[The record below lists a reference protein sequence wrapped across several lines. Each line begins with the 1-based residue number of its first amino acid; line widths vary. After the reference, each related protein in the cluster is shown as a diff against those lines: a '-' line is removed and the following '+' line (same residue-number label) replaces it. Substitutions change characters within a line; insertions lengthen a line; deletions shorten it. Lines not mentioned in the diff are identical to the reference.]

1 MPQPA
6 PLLKLNSSAL
16 IPQVGLGTWPM
27 DNTEVAQAVE
37 TAVDLGYRHFDT
49 AENYGNE
56 EGVGEGIRRSGIER
70 STVFITTKF
79 NVEWHSYDGVRKAF
93 ENSTRK
99 LGTDYIDL
107 LLIHWPNPG
116 EDRYVD
122 AFRGLAAL
130 RDEGLVKAAGV
141 SNFKPAHLQRLFD
154 AGLVPDVNQ
163 VQLDPFRPRLDV
175 RAANASH
182 GVLTEAWSP
191 LGGSSREVLSVPLV
205 SSLADKYGK
214 TPAQIVLRWDVQNG
228 LITIPKSGNPERMA
242 QNLDI
247 FDFVLEEGEMQELS
261 GLANAGARIS
271 DSDVFGH

>member
-1 MPQPA
+1 MPTSA
-6 PLLKLNSSAL
+6 PLLTLNSSAL
-16 IPQVGLGTWPM
+16 IPQVGLGTWPL
-27 DNTEVAQAVE
+27 DNAEVAQAVE
-37 TAVDLGYRHFDT
+37 TAVGLGYRHFDT

-70 STVFITTKF
+70 SGVFITTKF
-79 NVEWHSYDGVRKAF
+79 NVEWHSYDGVRQAF
-93 ENSTRK
+93 ENATSK

-116 EDRYVD
+116 QDRYVD

-130 RDEGLVKAAGV
+130 RGEGLIRAAGV

-175 RAANASH
+175 QAANASH
-182 GVLTEAWSP
+182 GIRTEAWSP
-191 LGGSSREVLSVPLV
+191 LGGNSREVLSVPLV
-205 SSLADKYGK
+205 RSLAGKYGK

-228 LITIPKSGNPERMA
+228 LITIPKSANPDRMA

-247 FDFVLEEGEMQELS
+247 FDFVLDEGEMQELS
-261 GLANAGARIS
+261 GLENPEARIS